1 MKFISLT
8 VLGIQLFLNVSNCF
22 GQNSHDKISETA
34 LKHQIGFKHENDFLT
49 FSDQYYSSGLFLQ
62 YSRHLNQGLF
72 STGQELISLGFAQEI
87 YTPSRINTTNI
98 TEMDRPYAGYMEFN
112 LSWSYIKPT
121 HIFEI
126 QFGIGLA
133 GKASGAGS
141 FHRWYHKAL
150 EVPNPPTW
158 AHEINNKVHNN
169 LYVNFIKEWQLTPNN
184 FSVHLGILPKLAIGT
199 KDIFAQPE
207 LIAHF
212 GKRQALTTS
221 MAYGYFGGTE
231 KEIFFSLRAGYRFVI
246 HDAMLEGHVFGD
258 DSVFL
263 VESNKTFFFGGL
275 DIKHRSG
282 QNDYWFGYRLNA
294 SVTKTTTSHS
304 FVILS
309 YARSF

>member
-1 MKFISLT
+1 MKFTSLT
-8 VLGIQLFLNVSNCF
+8 VLGILLFLNFTYCF
-22 GQNSHDKISETA
+22 GQNSLNKISETA
-34 LKHQIGFKHENDFLT
+34 LKHQIGFKHDNDFLT
-49 FSDQYYSSGLFLQ
+49 FSDEYYSSGLFLQ

-72 STGQELISLGFAQEI
+72 STGEELISFGFAQEI

-98 TEMDRPYAGYMEFN
+98 AEMDRPFAGYMEFN
-112 LSWSYIKPT
+112 LAWSHIKPT
-121 HIFEI
+121 HIFKM
-126 QFGIGLA
+126 QLGIGLA
-133 GKASGAGS
+133 GKTSGAGS

-150 EVPNPPTW
+150 EIPKPPSW
-158 AHEINNKVHNN
+158 AFEINTKVHSN
-169 LYVNFIKEWQLTPNN
+169 LYMDFIKEWQLAPNN
-184 FSVHLGILPKLAIGT
+184 FSVHLGFLPKLAIGT

-212 GKRQALTTS
+212 GKRQNLTTS
-221 MAYGYFGGTE
+221 MAYGYFGNTQ
-231 KEIFFSLRAGYRFVI
+231 KEVFFSLRTGYRFVI

-263 VESNKTFFFGGL
+263 VEPNKTFFFGGF
-275 DIKHRSG
+275 DIKHRLG
-282 QNDYWFGYRLNA
+282 QNDYWFGYRCNS